1 MNKTFDNNTT
11 ILTVSGRVDTTT
23 TPMLETEI
31 RASYDECNA
40 LVVDFTDV
48 KYVSSAGLR
57 ILLSA
62 HKVMSKKGGL
72 RVTGVSDEIMEVFD
86 ITGFSTIL
94 NIEKKGA

>member
-1 MNKTFDNNTT
+1 
-11 ILTVSGRVDTTT
+11 
-23 TPMLETEI
+23 MLETEI